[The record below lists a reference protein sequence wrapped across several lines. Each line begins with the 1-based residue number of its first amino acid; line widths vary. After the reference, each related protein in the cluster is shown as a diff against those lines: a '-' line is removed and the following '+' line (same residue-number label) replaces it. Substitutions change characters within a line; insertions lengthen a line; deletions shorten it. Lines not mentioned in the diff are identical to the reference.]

1 MKKTKARTTSS
12 SSRASSPRA
21 STKKSTARGA
31 KSAPKV
37 AAKRSAASRTAPR
50 AASRTRA
57 KPAPSGASKSAK
69 VGAPAAGAPAPAF
82 SLSSDAGDSVSLSD
96 YRGKW
101 VVVYFYP
108 KDHTPGCTREAIDF
122 QAAARTLS
130 DEGAAVLGVSRDSI
144 ASHCSFKAKQGLRFP
159 LLSDPSAEVHQLY
172 GAYGEKVMYGRS
184 MIGALRT
191 TALIRPDGTLARLF
205 QRVRVDGHADAVL
218 AAIREEKKSLGQ
230 TTES

>member
-1 MKKTKARTTSS
+1 MKKTKARTKSSTSRTAA
-12 SSRASSPRA
+12 RAGA
-21 STKKSTARGA
+21 TKSTARRA
-31 KSAPKV
+31 KSAPKA
-37 AAKRSAASRTAPR
+37 AAKRSAPSRKASPTASRAR
-50 AASRTRA
+50 AA
-57 KPAPSGASKSAK
+57 PAGAGVGKSA
-69 VGAPAAGAPAPAF
+69 APAAGAVAPAF
-82 SLSSDAGDSVSLSD
+82 SLPSDAGDSVSLSD

-122 QAAARTLS
+122 QAAGVTFS
-130 DEGAAVLGVSRDSI
+130 DEGAAVLGISRDTI
-144 ASHCSFKAKQGLRFP
+144 ASHCSFKAKQGLKFP
-159 LLSDPSAEVHQLY
+159 LLSDPSAEVHRLY

-230 TTES
+230 PAGS